1 MITPTQ
7 KQIPESQFPS
17 LHLEIRHDRWFHLP
31 SIPRFA
37 QLDFEERLCWDTVV
51 LDKVLYL
58 FQVSNDFFL
67 LSFFLDIFKG
77 CIPRGCLLTTSRVLL
92 ASTLTCGRAIG
103 GILVDADMTADDNE
117 QQQQWV

>member
-1 MITPTQ
+1 MITPAE

-17 LHLEIRHDRWFHLP
+17 LRLEIRHDRWFHLP
-31 SIPRFA
+31 SILRFA

-67 LSFFLDIFKG
+67 FSFLILSKVAFLVEVYLQHQGSF
-77 CIPRGCLLTTSRVLL
+77 
-92 ASTLTCGRAIG
+92 
-103 GILVDADMTADDNE
+103 
-117 QQQQWV
+117 